1 MESKQ
6 VKILL
11 DKFFE
16 GQTTL
21 EEERLLEIYF
31 HQDEIADAFV
41 PFQPYFVHTRS
52 VQSVSIDKQLS
63 LPNKSFLSLM
73 GKRIVSVAAI
83 GLALFSL
90 SVFDFNKPT
99 DEELAFAA
107 FKENMFLVSNQLNR
121 AQQDITYINYLYNT
135 PNQSK
140 KQ

>member
-16 GQTTL
+16 GKSTL
-21 EEERLLEIYF
+21 EEERLLKIYF
-31 HQDEIADAFV
+31 QQDEIADAFV

-52 VQSVSIDKQLS
+52 VQSVSIDKQFS
-63 LPNKSFLSLM
+63 LPDKSFLSVM
-73 GKRIVSVAAI
+73 GKRIASIAAI
-83 GLALFSL
+83 GLAVFSL

-99 DEELAFAA
+99 EEELAFAA

-121 AQQDITYINYLYNT
+121 AQHDVTYINYLYNT

-140 KQ
+140 K

>member
-121 AQQDITYINYLYNT
+121 AEQDITYINYLYNT

-140 KQ
+140 K

>member
-16 GQTTL
+16 GKSTL

-31 HQDEIADAFV
+31 QQDEIADAFV

-52 VQSVSIDKQLS
+52 VQSVSIDKQFS

-73 GKRIVSVAAI
+73 GKRIASIAAI
-83 GLALFSL
+83 GLAIFWL
-90 SVFDFNKPT
+90 FNKPT
-99 DEELAFAA
+99 EEELAFVA

-121 AQQDITYINYLYNT
+121 AQHDITYINYLYNT

-140 KQ
+140 K

>member
-16 GQTTL
+16 GKSTL
-21 EEERLLEIYF
+21 EEERLLKIYF
-31 HQDEIADAFV
+31 QQDEIADAFV

-52 VQSVSIDKQLS
+52 VQSVSIDKQFS
-63 LPNKSFLSLM
+63 LPDKSFLSVM
-73 GKRIVSVAAI
+73 GKRIASIAAI
-83 GLALFSL
+83 GLAVFSL
-90 SVFDFNKPT
+90 TVFDFNKPT
-99 DEELAFAA
+99 EEELAFAA

-121 AQQDITYINYLYNT
+121 AQHDVTYINYLYNT

-140 KQ
+140 K

>member
-16 GQTTL
+16 GKSTL
-21 EEERLLEIYF
+21 EEERLLKIYF
-31 HQDEIADAFV
+31 QQDEIADAFV

-52 VQSVSIDKQLS
+52 VQSVSIDKQFS
-63 LPNKSFLSLM
+63 LPNKSFLSVM
-73 GKRIVSVAAI
+73 GRRIASIAAI
-83 GLALFSL
+83 GLAVFSL
-90 SVFDFNKPT
+90 TVFDFNKPT
-99 DEELAFAA
+99 EEELAFAA

-121 AQQDITYINYLYNT
+121 AEQDITYINYLYNT

-140 KQ
+140 K